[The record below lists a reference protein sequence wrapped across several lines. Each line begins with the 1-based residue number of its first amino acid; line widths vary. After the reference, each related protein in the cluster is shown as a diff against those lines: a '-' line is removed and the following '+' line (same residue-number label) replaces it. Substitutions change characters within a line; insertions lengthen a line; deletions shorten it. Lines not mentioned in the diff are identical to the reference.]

1 MPNIKGISD
10 INGNISITGLDN
22 TKYDLLRTDLIKSVE
37 DKDTGLSLKIKPDY
51 DVYTHCYEDLKMK
64 NTKRT
69 AVMVCNKGIIPQKE
83 WWVNKESKEV
93 VKVG

>member
-10 INGNISITGLDN
+10 NNGNISITGLDN
-22 TKYDLLRTDLIKSVE
+22 TKYDLLRTDLLKLVE
-37 DKDTGLSLKIKPDY
+37 NKDIGLSIKTKPDY
-51 DVYTHCYEDLKMK
+51 DIYTHCYEDLTMK

-69 AVMVCNKGIIPQKE
+69 VVMVCNKGTILQKE
-83 WWVNKESKEV
+83 WWISKEV